1 MSLLSNAKQNLV
13 DNAIQLWSDR
23 RYDIPLDEYPDH
35 FKGMGDL
42 IAVIDSYQ
50 SLGILIS
57 DMEKGKFEVL
67 GYFKGEEDVM
77 QEFMESLGK

>member
-1 MSLLSNAKQNLV
+1 MSLLSNAKENLV
-13 DNAIQLWSDR
+13 GNAIQLWSDR
-23 RYDIPLDEYPDH
+23 RYDISLDEYANH

-42 IAVIDSYQ
+42 ISVIDSYQ

-67 GYFKGEEDVM
+67 GYFKGEEDTI